1 MQKIGGIAALGHT
14 AVPGVDMV
22 LSFTVMIPL
31 LNAPPE
37 RGLNFLTD
45 SKTIIF
51 RYGLY
56 YVFFATVEVACMLLI
71 IWFAWKW
78 KSVVEPI

>member
-1 MQKIGGIAALGHT
+1 MKNTRITLQKIGGIAALGHT
-14 AVPGVDMV
+14 AAPGVDMV

-56 YVFFATVEVACMLLI
+56 YVFLQQWKLL
-71 IWFAWKW
+71 AYC
-78 KSVVEPI
+78 